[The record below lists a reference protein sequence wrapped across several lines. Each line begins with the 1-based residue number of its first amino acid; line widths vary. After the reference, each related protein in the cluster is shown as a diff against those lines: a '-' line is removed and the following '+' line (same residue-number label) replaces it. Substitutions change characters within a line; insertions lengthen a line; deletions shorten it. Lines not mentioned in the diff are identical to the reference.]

1 MVIKIL
7 NDNPQAMRERAE
19 RAFRLASTTN
29 DDSAHDALIL
39 YGQELL
45 AEAER
50 IEAEPK
56 DPYAQS

>member
-1 MVIKIL
+1 MVIKIQ

-19 RAFRLASTTN
+19 RAFRLASTTT

-56 DPYAQS
+56 DPYAGS